1 MAALTFK
8 VGGDTTGLGRA
19 VSKAKGMLSGLG
31 SAAKNLAI
39 GGAVTGSVAA
49 IGAAFRGV
57 KLAADMEQVAVAMEV
72 MTGSA
77 EKGNRAIEALMEFSN
92 STPLKPDE
100 VVSAGRALI
109 AFGTEAD
116 EVVDVLKKVG
126 NVAAGIGAPLGEIAE
141 IYGKAQVSGRLFGED
156 INQLA
161 GRGIPIQEEL
171 AKVLGVSTSSIKQLV
186 SEGKVGFPELEKA
199 FTNMSSSGGK
209 FAGMLNKQSKT
220 FSGVFSTLTG
230 KLDGLLMDVGKGL
243 MESLKPVLEELVDF
257 VDKSS
262 DGAKQLGENIAKVV
276 TIIVTAFKTET
287 FGELVKQ
294 SLLFA
299 GKSLVNFVIEGFA
312 MAGVV
317 LMESVK
323 AVGAMLNEIF
333 SFENLKAVGNQA
345 ALNVFKGGK
354 FVADTGMF
362 PMLSGGLKIVGDE
375 NIDDIEDSLEQG
387 AANGAEHL
395 SGFGDRMSD
404 RFSDVMQTVRDNVAA
419 MGRLLDGSDI
429 LGAAKNK
436 KLIDD
441 IIKDLNDAA
450 DELNGNKKDTFKDP
464 FDDPFHHPSS
474 ADDPKTEPN
483 KKEEDSF
490 SFKVLKP
497 IVSSLGRIGGD
508 GNRGQT
514 VIFRMDKE
522 RNKLLK
528 DIAFNTGNGQTAVY
542 V

>member
-8 VGGDTTGLGRA
+8 VGGDTSGLGRA

-31 SAAKNLAI
+31 SAAKNLAL
-39 GGAVTGSVAA
+39 GGAVAGSVAA

-57 KLAADMEQVAVAMEV
+57 KLAAEMEQVSVAMEV

-92 STPLKPDE
+92 STPLKPEE

-116 EVVDVLKKVG
+116 DVVGVLRKVG

-156 INQLA
+156 INQMA
-161 GRGIPIQEEL
+161 GRGIPIQAEL

-199 FTNMSSSGGK
+199 FTNMSASGGK
-209 FAGMLNKQSKT
+209 FAGMLDKQSKT

-230 KLDGLLMDVGKGL
+230 KLDGLLTDVGQGL
-243 MESLKPVLEELVDF
+243 MESLKPVLEELVGF
-257 VDKSS
+257 VDRSS
-262 DGAKQLGENIAKVV
+262 EGAKKLGQDIAKVV

-287 FGELVKQ
+287 FGDLVKQ

-323 AVGAMLNEIF
+323 AVGGMLNEIF
-333 SFENLKAVGNQA
+333 SFENLKAVGDQTMS
-345 ALNVFKGGK
+345 NVFKGSR

-362 PMLSGGLKIVGDE
+362 PMLSGGLKVIGDE
-375 NIDDIEDSLEQG
+375 NLDKIEDALDQG

-404 RFSDVMQTVRDNVAA
+404 RFSQVMQTARDNVAE
-419 MGRLLDGSDI
+419 MGRILDGSDI
-429 LGAAKNK
+429 LGAAENK
-436 KLIDD
+436 RLIDD
-441 IIKDLNDAA
+441 IIEGLTDAA
-450 DELNGNKKDTFKDP
+450 DELNGKQKDTFKDP

-474 ADDPKTEPN
+474 ADDPKTDQKP
-483 KKEEDSF
+483 KEEDRF
-490 SFKVLKP
+490 TDKIIRPVLT
-497 IVSSLGRIGGD
+497 SLGRVGGA
-508 GNRGQT
+508 GEGGRT
-514 VIFRMDKE
+514 VIFRMDRE

-528 DIAFNTGNGQTAVY
+528 DIAFNTATGQTAVY
-542 V
+542 Q